1 MLAARDPGVA
11 WRIFFGNTPTTKTV
25 LIFRFGTSNIV
36 LPLCLFLCAWAP
48 LRALCRL
55 QRING
60 LASIILWWMFSN
72 VFIPNW
78 ISQERSVEIRVSGT
92 RGDQRY
98 VQIFVIGNCKEQKCQ
113 LTELLNQYLLLLLA
127 LCRLQKISGLAS
139 IILLWTYFTIFIP
152 NWISRERSAEI
163 RVFGTRGDQRNMR
176 RYLWYE
182 IDEEQKHQP
191 FLVAKP

>member
-1 MLAARDPGVA
+1 MIHNNNIAALLLLGCLQLVMPGWHGV
-11 WRIFFGNTPTTKTV
+11 FFGNTPTTKTV
-25 LIFRFGTSNIV
+25 LIFRFGTSNVV

-60 LASIILWWMFSN
+60 LASIILLWMFSA

-98 VQIFVIGNCKEQKCQ
+98 VQIFVIGNLQGTKMPTHWIAIPVPTPASSFVQITEDKRSCLNYSIMDIFHNIHPKLNFSRKKC
-113 LTELLNQYLLLLLA
+113 
-127 LCRLQKISGLAS
+127 
-139 IILLWTYFTIFIP
+139 
-152 NWISRERSAEI
+152 
-163 RVFGTRGDQRNMR
+163 RN
-176 RYLWYE
+176 
-182 IDEEQKHQP
+182 
-191 FLVAKP
+191 